1 MKKEL
6 FAGLLMAVTLVAS
19 VTVSAARIAG
29 PSAASSEFCWQ
40 SFCNEDVETIFSIED
55 SKKSVKVLV
64 HLDQLPTI
72 NVSRVVPTGACAIL
86 NGCND
91 NQDVY
96 IYSGQTIQCNVEG
109 QHHDLTAR
117 SCDSNRVT
125 GVIQLINI

>member
-6 FAGLLMAVTLVAS
+6 FAGLLMAITLVAS
-19 VTVSAARIAG
+19 VAVSAASVAR

-40 SFCNEDVETIFSIED
+40 SYCNDDLETIFSIED
-55 SKKSVKVLV
+55 SKKSQKVLV
-64 HLDQLPTI
+64 YLNQTPTMI
-72 NVSRVVPTGACAIL
+72 SRTPTSGSCAIL

-91 NQDVY
+91 NKDVY

-109 QHHDLTAR
+109 KGHDLTVR